1 MPLLI
6 ALIEFMIGAAVL
18 VALAMF
24 VLPIFFFVLGLIAL
38 LVIGVGIYRTYFAP
52 PSQQDGADF
61 SPFARGFTSRRPTD
75 ESEQSTT
82 TTTVIEGEYTVVDDD
97 KK

>member
-6 ALIEFMIGAAVL
+6 AIVEFLIGAAIL

-24 VLPIFFFVLGLIAL
+24 VLPIFFFVLGILAL
-38 LVIGVGIYRTYFAP
+38 FIIGVGVYRTYFSSARTE
-52 PSQQDGADF
+52 ADF
-61 SPFARGFTSRRPTD
+61 SAFTRGFSSRAAEQD
-75 ESEQSTT
+75 EPGQ
-82 TTTVIEGEYTVVDDD
+82 TTVIEGEYTVVDENN